1 MIGEGR
7 LVLVTGGAS
16 GIGEAC
22 AVALAQDGFRALVAD
37 IAPPSHERRRAE
49 CLYWETPFDVAD
61 ADVVAR
67 ETAAIEARHGPIEGC
82 VHAAGILGRLSPAE
96 KLRADVWRRE
106 IDVDLS
112 GSFYVAQTV
121 GRGMIA
127 RGRGAIVLVASI
139 AGATTSS
146 AHAYSAA
153 KAGVISLT
161 RTLASDWGRRGVRVN
176 AVSPG
181 FTRTQGLER
190 ALESG
195 VMDEA
200 RMADSTAMGRVVEP
214 REVGSAASFL
224 ISDRASGITGV
235 NLPVDAGFLAG
246 VTWDPY
252 GRARSQA

>member
-1 MIGEGR
+1 MIGDGR
-7 LVLVTGGAS
+7 LVLVTGAAS

-22 AVALAQDGFRALVAD
+22 ARALAQDGFRALATD
-37 IAPPSHERRRAE
+37 IAPPPPERRHAD
-49 CLYWETPFDVAD
+49 CIYWDAPFDVSEPD
-61 ADVVAR
+61 LVAR
-67 ETAAIEARHGPIEGC
+67 EIEAIEARHGPIDGC
-82 VHAAGILGRLSPAE
+82 VHAAGVLGRMSPAE

-112 GSFYVAQTV
+112 GTFYVAQAV
-121 GRGMIA
+121 GRKMIA

-139 AGATTSS
+139 TATTTSS

-153 KAGVISLT
+153 KAGVASLT
-161 RTLASDWGRRGVRVN
+161 RTLASEWGRRGVRVN

-190 ALESG
+190 ALQSG

-200 RMADSTAMGRVVEP
+200 RMAESSAMGRIVEA
-214 REVGSAASFL
+214 REVGAAASFL
-224 ISDRASGITGV
+224 ICDRASAITGA